1 MPVDAKKLVG
11 DVPVPGGA
19 ERNGARKKP
28 AVKRKTRVNVERDSV
43 LATRREDGERQDRAR
58 VTRQRLMDAAREV
71 FARDGFEL
79 ARLEDIASV
88 AGRTRGALYAHFED
102 KADLFFAIFEQ
113 DLVRDQ
119 EHLER
124 VLVAG
129 LTVGERLDRLV
140 EMVCAKLGDR
150 RRMLLSVEFKMYAV
164 RHPHRQRR
172 LAELHAAMC
181 LRCVVADAEGLLSD
195 GTPLSDEER
204 RAQFGQFGALMDG
217 LALQRIFDPTSLT
230 EEQAEQQ
237 VRASLRVALGMPC
250 SV

>member
-1 MPVDAKKLVG
+1 
-11 DVPVPGGA
+11 
-19 ERNGARKKP
+19 
-28 AVKRKTRVNVERDSV
+28 
-43 LATRREDGERQDRAR
+43 
-58 VTRQRLMDAAREV
+58 MDAAREV

-79 ARLEDIASV
+79 ARLEDIATA
-88 AGRTRGALYAHFED
+88 AGRTRGALYANFED

-113 DLVRDQ
+113 DLSRDQ

-129 LTVGERLDRLV
+129 LSVGARLDRLV
-140 EMVCAKLGDR
+140 EMVCAKLSDR

-195 GTPLSDEER
+195 GTPLSETER
-204 RAQFGQFGALMDG
+204 RAQFAQFGALMDG
-217 LALQRIFDPTSLT
+217 LALQRLFDPTSLT
-230 EEQAEQQ
+230 EAQAEQQ
-237 VRASLRVALGMPC
+237 VRAALRVALGMPC

>member
-1 MPVDAKKLVG
+1 
-11 DVPVPGGA
+11 
-19 ERNGARKKP
+19 
-28 AVKRKTRVNVERDSV
+28 
-43 LATRREDGERQDRAR
+43 
-58 VTRQRLMDAAREV
+58 MDAAREV

-79 ARLEDIASV
+79 ARLEDIAV
-88 AGRTRGALYAHFED
+88 AAGRTRGALYANFAD

-113 DLVRDQ
+113 DLERDQ
-119 EHLER
+119 EQMER
-124 VLVAG
+124 VLMAG
-129 LTVGERLDRLV
+129 LTVERRLDRLV
-140 EMVCAKLGDR
+140 ALVCAKLGDR

-195 GTPLSDEER
+195 GMPLSDRER

-230 EEQAEQQ
+230 EEQAERQ
-237 VRASLRVALGMPC
+237 VRATLRVALGMPC